1 MPQFQ
6 PDGRMLHQYFSG
18 LLIAQIILSFVL
30 VPVIIFGQTMLDNSM
45 DASAEAS
52 AETTN
57 SEMMDASAEASAET
71 TNSEMMIAVFYLVF
85 LLVLIPATIASWIG
99 LFLYKNWGR
108 WLYFAMTVFST
119 LLNLSI
125 SIFDFSAT
133 WGFVSSLLEIDCM
146 LTGAIL
152 VMIFLT
158 QLANRFNKP
167 IEASFVK
174 S

>member
-1 MPQFQ
+1 MAQFQ

-18 LLIAQIILSFVL
+18 LLIAQIVLSFVL
-30 VPVIIFGQTMLDNSM
+30 VPVIIFGQIMLDNSM

-52 AETTN
+52 AEI
-57 SEMMDASAEASAET
+57 

-119 LLNLSI
+119 LLSLSI
-125 SIFDFSAT
+125 SIFDFSAN
-133 WGFVSSLLEIDCM
+133 WGFVSSLIEIDCL